1 MSTLGATISRLL
13 GPSSRKRILLIAATA
28 IAALTLGACTISHR
42 LERPRYAD
50 TEAQYVNAGGVT
62 YQVQITRQLNP
73 WATEDSAYLHGVQP
87 ALLKLAPDQL
97 WFGVFIWARNQTHRD
112 LNTTDT
118 FTIRDSAG
126 TVYRP
131 TPIVA
136 YANPF
141 AWISQRLAPGGVEP
155 APDTMASYGPTQG
168 GLILFK
174 LYDSVYSNR
183 PLTLNIYA
191 PGQSFPTRVSLD
203 L

>member
-1 MSTLGATISRLL
+1 MSALGATKSRLVET
-13 GPSSRKRILLIAATA
+13 RIGRCAGLLTVLAVASLA
-28 IAALTLGACTISHR
+28 IGACRIDRKLRS
-42 LERPRYAD
+42 PRYAD

-73 WATEDSAYLHGVQP
+73 WATEDSAYLHGVRP
-87 ALLKLAPDQL
+87 ALLKLRPDQL
-97 WFGVFIWARNQTHRD
+97 WFGVFVWARNQTHRE

-141 AWISQRLAPGGVEP
+141 AWISQRLPPGGIEP

-174 LYDSVYSNR
+174 LYDSAYSNR

>member
-1 MSTLGATISRLL
+1 MSALGATTSRLL
-13 GPSSRKRILLIAATA
+13 RPTGSRRIIRLAGV
-28 IAALTLGACTISHR
+28 ALSALAVGACTINHK

-50 TEAQYVNAGGVT
+50 TEAQYVNAGGIT

-73 WATEDSAYLHGVQP
+73 FATEDSAYLHGVQP
-87 ALLKLAPDQL
+87 ALLTLKPDQL
-97 WFGVFIWARNQTHRD
+97 WFGVFIWARNQTHRT
-112 LNTTDT
+112 LATSET

-131 TPIVA
+131 VPITS

-141 AWISQRLAPGGVEP
+141 AWTVQRLQPGGIEP

-168 GLILFK
+168 GLLLFK
-174 LYDSVYSNR
+174 LYDSVYANR

-191 PGQSFPTRVSLD
+191 PGQSFPTRVTLD